1 MASKFLIDQAIA
13 DANNYG
19 LQVGTPF
26 NNPVGGVDQ
35 FATEMEALEAARA
48 GDTVSVNELGG
59 TLEDFYTNRNLTG
72 AATQGKPT
80 DANTRFKVIDDD
92 INFNN
97 ATVQPQGIVDV
108 NHVKNLIANAQR
120 QNALNNWTSIY
131 GNPELYQGFVERGE
145 PLAVSSTPS
154 KWEQITGMVGDVWQ
168 GAKDQLGSGWETL
181 KTKAQIPLGIM
192 GAVANRYNALNPNAV
207 NYNPALAGQID
218 FMKDNPFGTGSAYGT
233 DWDQSG
239 LNKITSGRLAG
250 KNLQS
255 FLGSNDLM
263 EMYEKDLARL
273 EKTLANL
280 PKQWSNLMKNNP
292 TAYANKV
299 KTFQDRIAQN
309 KWEQEQARKDL
320 EQRNRIRLG
329 SHLVQDRNYR
339 SDPELSR
346 IGREKYTG
354 QGQAFQQR
362 KGTTTKRGGQTF
374 HYGGRKDGGRIGYA
388 NGGLASLFTRRG

>member
-1 MASKFLIDQAIA
+1 MAINYNEEEFGLQLPNNNQGIMEVAKLYNTPDGALPYWGPGQYNYNEGMLNTPDNPETLNFTKAVNEYGYPLMASLSGNIPNKVSAIDQLANYDWSGFDDNIA
-13 DANNYG
+13 KNMMLAKQMN
-19 LQVGTPF
+19 
-26 NNPVGGVDQ
+26 
-35 FATEMEALEAARA
+35 ATLDNTLGEE
-48 GDTVSVNELGG
+48 SVN
-59 TLEDFYTNRNLTG
+59 
-72 AATQGKPT
+72 P
-80 DANTRFKVIDDD
+80 
-92 INFNN
+92 
-97 ATVQPQGIVDV
+97 
-108 NHVKNLIANAQR
+108 
-120 QNALNNWTSIY
+120 WTSFY

-154 KWEQITGMVGDVWQ
+154 KWEQITGRVGDVWQ

-218 FMKDNPFGTGSAYGT
+218 FMKEQGAYGS

-239 LNKITSGRLAG
+239 LNKITAGRLAG

-255 FLGSNDLM
+255 LFGSNDLM

-280 PKQWSNLMKNNP
+280 PKKWSKLMKDNP
-292 TAYANKV
+292 TAYNNKV
-299 KTFQDRIAQN
+299 KAFQDKIAQN

-362 KGTTTKRGGQTF
+362 KGTTTKKGGQTF